1 MEKKAQKTTESEY
14 ILIPNP
20 IYDVVFKYL
29 MEDYE
34 SAVIVLS
41 TFIGQKITD
50 LHFEPQEFPDKTE
63 EDNDGEH
70 IKLFHLDFS
79 ATITRADGTNEII
92 IIELQKAKR
101 PSDIFRFKRYL
112 SKNFQR
118 KFKKTVIDE
127 RTGAIKEIEVSYRI
141 FPIYIFNFKIE
152 NEIKDLVITV
162 NRHKTGLFKRMELK
176 KESEF
181 IENISYDMLIVQL
194 PYIND
199 VTPEDY
205 KDDEYREKLYYFL
218 KLFDQAT
225 KTENEHRLCIKR
237 QIYPAY
243 FKPVILRLQ
252 CAFSEIFNLDEKMYV
267 EEEYLRELEEMSNQI
282 CYYKLKIEEQEKQ
295 IQ

>member
-205 KDDEYREKLYYFL
+205 PLYRMLSRTMDDLHRDAASIRDALQKPIAAGYDVDIREGLSGIGGGL
-218 KLFDQAT
+218 AT
-225 KTENEHRLCIKR
+225 WRGIADGARGDPRARPGRRIDCQGAAGGR
-237 QIYPAY
+237 
-243 FKPVILRLQ
+243 
-252 CAFSEIFNLDEKMYV
+252 
-267 EEEYLRELEEMSNQI
+267 
-282 CYYKLKIEEQEKQ
+282 
-295 IQ
+295 